1 MAHEP
6 IGTLDFHNLGFSYT
20 KTKWNY
26 LSRWRDGKWDDGILR
41 NEDTLTIACTST
53 CLHYGQEAFEGMKAY
68 RRKDGKIQLFRPDEN
83 AKRLQRSCERLLM
96 PPISVE
102 RFLQAVTAVVRAN
115 AEFVPP
121 HDSGASLYIRP
132 YVLGVGDNMGVR
144 PAKEY
149 LFGVVCTPVGAY
161 FKGGLS
167 PVNFIVT
174 DLDRAA
180 PNGTGQVKVGGNY
193 GASLYPHEAAKEK
206 GFADCIY
213 LDPTTH
219 TKIDEAGSANFF
231 AITRTGKLVTPK
243 SSSILPSITQ
253 MSIMEIAR
261 RNLGMETAEQDIFI
275 DRLDDYAEAGACGTA
290 AAISPIGGIE
300 YHGKMHV
307 FHSLTEV
314 GPVTKRLYELLTGIQ
329 YGDVPAPEGWIFP
342 VDESNSLK

>member
-6 IGTLDFHNLGFSYT
+6 LGNLDFHNLGFTYT

-26 LSRWRDGKWDDGILR
+26 LSHWRDGKWDEGILR
-41 NEDTLTIACTST
+41 NEDTLTISCTST

-96 PPISVE
+96 PQISVE

-115 AEFVPP
+115 AEYVPP
-121 HDSGASLYIRP
+121 HDSGASLYLRP

-180 PNGTGQVKVGGNY
+180 PHGTGHVKVGGNY
-193 GASLYPHEAAKEK
+193 GASLYPHEAAK
-206 GFADCIY
+206 
-213 LDPTTH
+213 
-219 TKIDEAGSANFF
+219 
-231 AITRTGKLVTPK
+231 
-243 SSSILPSITQ
+243 
-253 MSIMEIAR
+253 
-261 RNLGMETAEQDIFI
+261 
-275 DRLDDYAEAGACGTA
+275 
-290 AAISPIGGIE
+290 
-300 YHGKMHV
+300 
-307 FHSLTEV
+307 
-314 GPVTKRLYELLTGIQ
+314 
-329 YGDVPAPEGWIFP
+329 
-342 VDESNSLK
+342 